1 MHENTNHEIDLRD
14 LFLTLW
20 ESKLLIFTSTTFFL
34 IVAIIYSLSLPNL
47 YLSTAILNPV
57 DQNTTSQTSQSFG
70 GLATLAGLN
79 IPQSLNNKE
88 SIAIEKAQSLSFFS
102 DHIMP
107 NIFLPNLMAIKS
119 WDAENN
125 IQYDSS
131 LYNISTQT
139 WLRDSSYPKNLI
151 PSAQESF
158 KVFKKI
164 VQISYEEESGMVKI
178 SVKHQSPFIAKKWTE
193 LVVTE
198 LNNFFRTKDKVET
211 SAAMD
216 YLNTQIAETSY
227 TEIRQVI
234 AALLEQKMQQMTLIE
249 SNEYYIFEYLDPPVV
264 MEEKVEPKRSSLS
277 ILGAFFGAL
286 LGIMISLIL
295 SYFTSRRS

>member
-119 WDAENN
+119 WDAKNN

-264 MEEKVEPKRSSLS
+264 MEEKFEPKRSSLS